1 MMGALVVEETRH
13 FRLGPKPL
21 RCRLGLHDWMGWARR
36 CERRF
41 VPTPGTEGMVVCHFY
56 QWRFC
61 PACAAG
67 FDERKTFAV
76 WRLAPDRAVAIGL
89 LTDGERESLREGP
102 LPGVIDIGDR
112 QDAFDTIR
120 DWGAFLAS
128 CDSVPSA
135 ETAAA
140 AESSLNRFTQCE
152 PLNLRC
158 RFGFHRYAP
167 RSTAQA
173 VFFMLGEEG
182 PNQERCE
189 RCRHLGSR
197 YRSFDHHRDLSWIPP
212 DLRPR
217 RFSLTTVRSIVS
229 RGLIRL
235 RPARR
240 ASRGAGTSPRG
251 L

>member
-1 MMGALVVEETRH
+1 
-13 FRLGPKPL
+13 
-21 RCRLGLHDWMGWARR
+21 
-36 CERRF
+36 
-41 VPTPGTEGMVVCHFY
+41 MVVCHFY

-67 FDERKTFAV
+67 FDERKTFAL

-102 LPGVIDIGDR
+102 LPGVIDIGCE
-112 QDAFDTIR
+112 QDLFDYAR
-120 DWGAFLAS
+120 GRVA
-128 CDSVPSA
+128 
-135 ETAAA
+135 
-140 AESSLNRFTQCE
+140 RFTQCE

-158 RFGFHRYAP
+158 RFGFHHYAP
-167 RSTAQA
+167 RAMAQA
-173 VFFMLGEEG
+173 VFFMLGEPG

-217 RFSLTTVRSIVS
+217 RFPLTTVRSIVS

-235 RPARR
+235 RRARR